1 MRRLILLLLIFSFF
15 WYSSMYRALKTL
27 RKVLKMATVGD
38 LLLLKTTYAEPSHR
52 YPHQVHANLSPK
64 DKELLDRLVIKLN
77 RYSDDKVTL
86 SSLVRLLVLFSIDS
100 LSLRDLAGQGD
111 PLCSLPDTSSARS
124 KVNALAKVADIIDVD
139 PDKLVH
145 IEDVR
150 KGSAIWK

>member
-1 MRRLILLLLIFSFF
+1 MTTI
-15 WYSSMYRALKTL
+15 
-27 RKVLKMATVGD
+27 GD

-64 DKELLDRLVIKLN
+64 DKELLERLVKKLN
-77 RYSDDKVTL
+77 MYAERKVTL

-100 LSLRDLAGQGD
+100 LDLRELVNRGD
-111 PLCSLPDTSSARS
+111 PLCSLPETSSARS
-124 KVNALAKVADIIDVD
+124 RVSELSKVADVIDVD
-139 PDKLVH
+139 PKELVH